1 MLPLTPEDETEITDD
16 PESTTITS
24 KVPDVPVPSPGKY
37 VIMKKYK
44 VADSP
49 SSNITK
55 RSTTLSTTG
64 RSFTT
69 SDKISFRK
77 PPSVFSTSKSI
88 ADTRPTTKKLVKSVC
103 RKSPV
108 HHSLYDEN
116 FIRYVNE
123 LDSYFKASELRY
135 QNSQSE
141 EKNSFS
147 LRSHIKYCRDAS
159 SSFEMSSGTSE
170 SAYYDGEQRSYSL
183 DSPEPQRVIPL
194 ISLNSCKKL
203 SSDVLDSSGSPC
215 EDVSFHTTL
224 EQDIPYITTPD
235 YDNLSVC
242 VTPSLCTTSDQSCY
256 FTAEPNSP
264 EDSNTFMSHLNDSSS
279 QETLSNAFLEYDDI
293 SYNSGRDHGS
303 THESSCNVDESTTAL
318 AKLKLGYTVHGNI
331 ISNVETSS
339 NENANNDD
347 EDALT
352 TALSQKQRME
362 AKIRRS
368 NFVRSTCIDL
378 EDDGKS
384 EPQCTAVTLD
394 NEEVTKKESYMK
406 CCPV

>member
-1 MLPLTPEDETEITDD
+1 MLPLTPEDETEIIGD
-16 PESTTITS
+16 PESTTIV
-24 KVPDVPVPSPGKY
+24 KVPDVPIPSPGKY

-49 SSNITK
+49 SSNSTK

-69 SDKISFRK
+69 SDKISIRK

-88 ADTRPTTKKLVKSVC
+88 VDTRPTAKKLVKSVC
-103 RKSPV
+103 RKSPI
-108 HHSLYDEN
+108 HHSLYDES

-141 EKNSFS
+141 EKNSFF
-147 LRSHIKYCRDAS
+147 LRNHTKYYRDAS
-159 SSFEMSSGTSE
+159 FSFEMSSGTSE

-183 DSPEPQRVIPL
+183 DSPEPQRVLPL

-203 SSDVLDSSGSPC
+203 SSEMLDSSGSPC
-215 EDVSFHTTL
+215 EDASFYTTL

-242 VTPSLCTTSDQSCY
+242 VTPSLCTASDQSCY
-256 FTAEPNSP
+256 FTAEQNGPG
-264 EDSNTFMSHLNDSSS
+264 DSNTFISHLSHSSS
-279 QETLSNAFLEYDDI
+279 QETLFNAFSEYDDI
-293 SYNSGRDHGS
+293 SYNSSRDHGS
-303 THESSCNVDESTTAL
+303 THETSCNVDESTTAL
-318 AKLKLGYTVHGNI
+318 TKLKLGYNIHGNI
-331 ISNVETSS
+331 VSNVETSS
-339 NENANNDD
+339 HENANNDD

-384 EPQCTAVTLD
+384 DSQCTAVTLD
-394 NEEVTKKESYMK
+394 NEKVTEKESYMK